1 MRLRINDEILVTRG
15 KDKSRRGKV
24 DKVFPKEGHVLVG
37 NVNVYKKHQKGMP
50 GKPGGIVEF
59 SRPLPISNVALVC
72 PNCKKTTRVGMMILK
87 DGKKVRV
94 CKKCKRQISKAKEES
109 K

>member
-1 MRLRINDEILVTRG
+1 MKLRTGDEIIVTKG
-15 KDKSRRGKV
+15 KDKGRSGKI
-24 DKVFPKEGHVLVG
+24 DKLFPKEGRVLVNG
-37 NVNVYKKHQKGMP
+37 VNVYKKHQKGMP

-72 PNCKKTTRVGMMILK
+72 PNCKKATRIGMMILK
-87 DGKKVRV
+87 DGKKVRI
-94 CKKCKRQISKAKEES
+94 CKKCGRQIEKKEVIG